1 MTWPWGCGPA
11 AGPDVICVAKND
23 AVLDGLLTVFHAE
36 RSSAG
41 LSNVQNELPVLSE
54 YDKDCLQVRHSMPR
68 HTTPRHAAPCHA
80 TLRQRASKAQRM
92 RAP

>member
-1 MTWPWGCGPA
+1 MAWRDCGVGLS

-36 RSSAG
+36 RSTSG

-54 YDKDCLQVRHSMPR
+54 YDKDCLQV
-68 HTTPRHAAPCHA
+68 
-80 TLRQRASKAQRM
+80 
-92 RAP
+92 